1 MFQIAKS
8 GIILISI
15 FADRPGEGG
24 AWKSEPD
31 KTYSK
36 KKLGSRKHSDIVC
49 LLEIRVSKKLVFFR
63 VFFFSILR
71 GSKIEI
77 KIPNSHGITQVPSQI
92 TQVPSHTHILCTNF
106 RTT

>member
-1 MFQIAKS
+1 MFQIAES

-49 LLEIRVSKKLVFFR
+49 LLEIRVSKKLVF
-63 VFFFSILR
+63 L
-71 GSKIEI
+71 GDLIEL
-77 KIPNSHGITQVPSQI
+77 NRLSLSVRTQD
-92 TQVPSHTHILCTNF
+92 TL
-106 RTT
+106 